1 MYIVHT
7 SKYLIPTYL
16 LHTPRLMP
24 ISNAN
29 PNTSQVCLY
38 VVASR
43 SSVPKFNQANKIDSS
58 DDVEVES
65 LESRTFHHHF

>member
-1 MYIVHT
+1 
-7 SKYLIPTYL
+7 
-16 LHTPRLMP
+16 MP